1 MSQFSPWSV
10 PSVSYNSSDTAP
22 SSLSSHIKFA
32 DFIHSLYKYTFTIYL
47 LLHFRLFVVVQLLS
61 RVQLFGSP
69 RTEARQAS
77 LSLTISQSLPKFMSI
92 ESVMPSNHLTFC
104 WSLLLLPSLFPSNGS
119 FPMSQQF
126 TSGSQNIGASA
137 STGDRVENKTVA
149 LPSGNLQ

>member
-32 DFIHSLYKYTFTIYL
+32 DFIHSLYKYTFIIYL

-104 WSLLLLPSLFPSNGS
+104 
-119 FPMSQQF
+119 
-126 TSGSQNIGASA
+126 
-137 STGDRVENKTVA
+137 
-149 LPSGNLQ
+149 